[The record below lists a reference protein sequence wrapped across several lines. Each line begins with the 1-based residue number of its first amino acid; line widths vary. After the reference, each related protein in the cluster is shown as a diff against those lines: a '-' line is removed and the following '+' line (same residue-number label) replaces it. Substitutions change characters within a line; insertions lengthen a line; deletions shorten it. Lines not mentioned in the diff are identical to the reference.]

1 MLDPIIAFFQGV
13 FAAIGKGIGYV
24 IGAILWPFLAFGRWY
39 NRRSWL
45 VRVPVAIIVL
55 IFIAGYLHLIW
66 ITQFWN
72 PPAPDYADKYA
83 PGGDNI
89 AATAT
94 LEPGQPTAV
103 ANVGAGD
110 AGTPGDAQG
119 AVGGQCAPSQI
130 ARVAA
135 DLIELNTVDSTWI
148 AQQPLYKAGL
158 FGYAWRYTPHFDNR
172 AAFQLG
178 INQAVRRTAVELV
191 DRLGR
196 VRGTSTVNSNLQQ
209 AREAAN
215 YREDAWFLTSG
226 LPFIQPTTSSRLR
239 EAMGHLR
246 DFNDELVACD
256 ANFDARA
263 DNLLQFLDRITADIG
278 STSEI
283 LRSRIAEGGFTGFD
297 VRADDRFWFT
307 YGQLFAYHGILSA
320 VRSDF
325 ADVFDQRNLEAL
337 WVRLSEQTE
346 EAISTTPPMIANA
359 SQSSLIKNHLESIGF
374 DLLRVRSNMVEIR
387 DVLDR

>member
-1 MLDPIIAFFQGV
+1 MLDPIIAFFQSV

-24 IGAILWPFLAFGRWY
+24 IGVLLWPFLAFGRWY
-39 NRRSWL
+39 KRRGWL
-45 VRVPVAIIVL
+45 VRVPIAIIVVTL
-55 IFIAGYLHLIW
+55 IAGYLHLIW

-72 PPAPDYADKYA
+72 PPGPDYADKYA
-83 PGGDNI
+83 PGGEVV
-89 AATAT
+89 AQTASR
-94 LEPGQPTAV
+94 EPGQPVAT
-103 ANVGAGD
+103 ANVGAGE
-110 AGTPGDAQG
+110 AGTPGDTQN

-130 ARVAA
+130 ARVAS
-135 DLIELNTVDSTWI
+135 DLIELNTVETTWI
-148 AQQPLYKAGL
+148 PQQPLYKAGL

-178 INQAVRRTAVELV
+178 INQAVRRTSVELV

-196 VRGTSTVNSNLQQ
+196 VRGTSTVNTNLQQ

-215 YREDAWFLTSG
+215 YREDAWFITSG
-226 LPFIQPTTSSRLR
+226 LPFFQPTTSSRLK
-239 EAMGHLR
+239 EAMVSLR
-246 DFNDELVACD
+246 AFNAELEACD

-263 DNLLQFLDRITADIG
+263 DNLLQFLDRITSDIG

-325 ADVFDQRNLEAL
+325 DDVFDQRNLEAL
-337 WVRLSEQTE
+337 WVRLSQQTR
-346 EAISTTPPMIANA
+346 EAIATTPPMIANA